1 VVGLSQFAEG
11 LTGQRRTW
19 PIRTRARA
27 WALAILLVAMLVIVV
42 VARLTRHL

>member
-11 LTGQRRTW
+11 LTGQRRKW
-19 PIRTRARA
+19 DRRQRAKA
-27 WALAILLVAMLVIVV
+27 WVLTGVLLVMLVVVV